1 MLFLGCSG
9 KQDKAQDT
17 TAPVI
22 ASAKPSY
29 ASLSPSEASNYRKIA
44 QRFYDSLL
52 GRGRF
57 NGSFLVAKNG
67 EIVYEH
73 YAGYRNPRVRR
84 DSITPSTSFHLASVS
99 KTFTAMA
106 TLKLWE
112 EGKLQIDSPV
122 STYLPG
128 FPLPEVT
135 VRTLLNHRSGIPNY
149 VHYMERLGWDR
160 KKAVTNQDVLDFLI
174 AHQKDIQLAKPDTH
188 FSYSNTNYALLALI
202 IEKVSGQNYGEF
214 LRLTFFE
221 PLGMKDTYVFNDK
234 MKEMS
239 LSSFFYSGREYAFD
253 YLDMVYGDKN
263 IYSTVRDLLKWHEA
277 LQGGMLF
284 KPETLS
290 AAYTGYSNEKKGI
303 NNYGLGWRMQILP
316 NGKKFIYHNGWWHG
330 NRTAFYRLIDENAT
344 IIALSNNDYTPV
356 YKSKMLADVFGNYFG
371 KDYDDSDNETVQ
383 TVSEKSNSISRSR
396 DGGSGK

>member
-1 MLFLGCSG
+1 MFISCSG
-9 KQDKAQDT
+9 NQDKAQDST
-17 TAPVI
+17 TPVI
-22 ASAKPSY
+22 AAVAPTSAG
-29 ASLSPSEASNYRKIA
+29 LSPSEASNYRKIA

-73 YAGYRNPRVRR
+73 YAGFRNPRVRR
-84 DSITPSTSFHLASVS
+84 DSITPTTSFHLASVS

-106 TLKLWE
+106 ILKLWE
-112 EGKLQIDSPV
+112 EGKLQVDAPV

-128 FPLPEVT
+128 FPLPGVT

-160 KKAVTNQDVLDFLI
+160 KKVVTNQDVLDFLI
-174 AHQKDIQLAKPDTH
+174 ARQKDIQLSKPDTH

-202 IEKVSGQNYGEF
+202 IEKVSGQNFGEY

-221 PLGMKDTYVFNDK
+221 PLGMKDSYVFNDK
-234 MKEMS
+234 MKELS
-239 LSSFFYSGREYAFD
+239 LSSYFYSGREYAFD

-263 IYSTVRDLLKWHEA
+263 IYSTVRDLLKWHQA
-277 LQGGMLF
+277 LQGGLMF
-284 KPETLS
+284 KRETLE

-303 NNYGLGWRMQILP
+303 NNYGLGWRMQLLP

-330 NRTAFYRLIDENAT
+330 NRTAFYRLIDEDAT

-356 YKSKMLADVFGNYFG
+356 YKSKKLADVFGNYFG
-371 KDYDDSDNETVQ
+371 SGSDDSDVEPGQ
-383 TVSEKSNSISRSR
+383 TVLSNSSSISRSR